1 MILKITSF
9 DPETGK
15 HGWTMYDKVVAVN
28 KYYDKEGN
36 IRINFG
42 SERFPETPADVPV
55 DGVIYVC
62 NDEGKTIDTIYPPI
76 KNVEE

>member
-1 MILKITSF
+1 MIVKIFSI

-28 KYYDKEGN
+28 NYSDAEGHP
-36 IRINFG
+36 RINFG
-42 SERFPETPADVPV
+42 SERLPCETIDLPV
-55 DGVIYVC
+55 EGAIYVC

-76 KNVEE
+76 RNVE

>member
-1 MILKITSF
+1 MIIKLTSI

-28 KYYDKEGN
+28 KYSDAKGN
-36 IRINFG
+36 PRINFG
-42 SERFPETPADVPV
+42 TERSPESTVDLPV
-55 DGVIYVC
+55 DGTIYVC

-76 KNVEE
+76 ENVKE